1 MSRLVLSGD
10 EEVAAMSTT
19 RLLAVY
25 GLTLVAFLALDAVWL
40 GLVAKGFY
48 QRTIGHLLAPEI
60 RWGAALLFYLIYV
73 AAVLVLVVLPTRGS
87 TVLHTA
93 ALGAVLGLAAYAAYD
108 LTNLATMRGFPT
120 VVAVVDLAWG
130 AVLTAA
136 TSLAGRLAATR
147 LLPLP

>member
-120 VVAVVDLAWG
+120 VVAVVDPAWG

-136 TSLAGRLAATR
+136 TSLAGRLAAAR

>member
-1 MSRLVLSGD
+1 MS
-10 EEVAAMSTT
+10 MT

-25 GLTLVAFLALDAVWL
+25 GLTMVAFLALDAVWL
-40 GLVAKGFY
+40 ALVAKGFY

-93 ALGAVLGLAAYAAYD
+93 ALGAMLGLAAYAAYD

-130 AVLTAA
+130 AFLTAA

>member
-1 MSRLVLSGD
+1 
-10 EEVAAMSTT
+10 MSTT

-25 GLTLVAFLALDAVWL
+25 GLTLAAFLALDAVWL
-40 GLVAKGFY
+40 GLVAKGLY
-48 QRTIGHLLAPEI
+48 QRAIGHLLASEI

-93 ALGAVLGLAAYAAYD
+93 SLGAVLGLAAYAAYD

-136 TSLAGRLAATR
+136 TSLAGRLAASR